1 MIDCGA
7 ETAQN
12 VNDNLMALRG
22 EGFLYYSDELHF
34 IKNNYDE

>member
-12 VNDNLMALRG
+12 VNYNLMALRG
-22 EGFLYYSDELHF
+22 EGFLHYSDA
-34 IKNNYDE
+34 

>member
-1 MIDCGA
+1 MMDCGA

-12 VNDNLMALRG
+12 VNYNLKAMRG
-22 EGFLYYSDELHF
+22 EGFLHYSDELHF